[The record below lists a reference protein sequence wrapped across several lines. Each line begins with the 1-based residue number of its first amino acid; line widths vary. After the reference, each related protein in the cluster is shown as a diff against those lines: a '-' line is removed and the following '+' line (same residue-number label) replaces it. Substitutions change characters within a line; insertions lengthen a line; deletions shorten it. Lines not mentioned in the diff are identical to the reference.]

1 MIVGSFGDVV
11 FSVSSFLV
19 RTLDDISISYKSRIA
34 KHEIIGNKPKLEYQ
48 GEDLT
53 EITFKMRFDRSF
65 GVDPDNELRKLE
77 DQKGM
82 ACIFFL
88 GDKYYGDFLITSIGN
103 DIQRTLKDG
112 STLVAEVSV
121 SLQEYIYD

>member
-53 EITFKMRFDRSF
+53 EISFKMRFDRSF
-65 GVDPDNELRKLE
+65 GVDPENELRKLE

>member
-11 FSVSSFLV
+11 FSVSSLLV

-53 EITFKMRFDRSF
+53 EISFKMRFDRSF